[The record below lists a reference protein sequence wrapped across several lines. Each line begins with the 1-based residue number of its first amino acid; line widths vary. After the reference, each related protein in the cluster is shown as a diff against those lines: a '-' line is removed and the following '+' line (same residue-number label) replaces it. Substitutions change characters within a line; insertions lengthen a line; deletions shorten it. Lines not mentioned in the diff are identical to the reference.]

1 MYKTYKSQ
9 TSDAR
14 QSAPNKNNKNINKS
28 VNKNTNKD
36 VNKNVSKNTNKNVR
50 TNTSRN
56 LKRQG
61 TYTKPQSKVNKANIK
76 STQTFAKGKLR
87 VMALGGLEEV
97 GRNMA
102 LIEYEQEIIIIDMGL
117 MFPDE
122 DMPGIDYII
131 PNTLY
136 LEDKKDWIK
145 GVVITHG
152 HYDHIGAIPHIMP
165 KIGNPPMFMGKMT
178 AGLVRRRQKE
188 YKSSSNLMIQ
198 EIDEHNKI
206 SLGRNFKVEFL
217 RVNHSIPDCFAIIV
231 HTPVGT
237 VVHTGDFKIDFSPV
251 NDKPADLNRIAQIGD
266 QGVTLLMSDSTD
278 AISPG
283 YQMSESTIGEE
294 MGKLFEEIE
303 GRIIIGTFA
312 SQLARIQKL
321 FDLAAKYNK
330 RIYLQGRSM
339 VSNVEVAHEIGYLK
353 FNPGLLLNDEEFKR
367 VPDNQLVI
375 IGTGAQGE
383 TNAFLSKV
391 VNGDHRFVSLK
402 AGDTVIFSSSAI
414 PGNERSIQHLMDAI
428 VRQGAK
434 TINYKMLDIHAGGH
448 AKQEDLKLMIRLMK
462 PEFFMPIEAHHFMLQ
477 AHAELASKVGVDRN
491 KIFVADNGQVVELK
505 KENGKV
511 EGALTKE
518 KIPTDY
524 VMVDGLGVGD
534 VSNIV
539 LRDRRMMAAD
549 GMIVVIVTID
559 SKTGDIIGN
568 PDLISRGFIYMKEN
582 RDLIE
587 STRMKVKK
595 MVKDKPSVTLADDD
609 LLKNKIRNDI
619 GQFLFN
625 KTKRRPMVLPV
636 VIKV

>member
-1 MYKTYKSQ
+1 M
-9 TSDAR
+9 
-14 QSAPNKNNKNINKS
+14 
-28 VNKNTNKD
+28 
-36 VNKNVSKNTNKNVR
+36 
-50 TNTSRN
+50 
-56 LKRQG
+56 
-61 TYTKPQSKVNKANIK
+61 
-76 STQTFAKGKLR
+76 
-87 VMALGGLEEV
+87 
-97 GRNMA
+97 
-102 LIEYEQEIIIIDMGL
+102 LIEYEKEIIIIDMGL

-122 DMPGIDYII
+122 NMLGIDYII
-131 PNTLY
+131 PNTEY
-136 LEDKKDWIK
+136 LEERKDWIK
-145 GVVITHG
+145 GVIITHG
-152 HYDHIGAIPHIMP
+152 HYDHIGAIPHVMP

-178 AGLVRRRQKE
+178 AGLVKRRQKE
-188 YKSSSNLMIQ
+188 YKNSSNLMIQ

-217 RVNHSIPDCFAIIV
+217 RVNHSIPDCFAVII

-237 VVHTGDFKIDFSPV
+237 IVHTGDFKIDFSPV

-303 GRIIIGTFA
+303 GRIIIATFA
-312 SQLARIQKL
+312 SQLARVQKL
-321 FDLAAKYNK
+321 FDLTAKYNK

-353 FNPGLLLNDEEFKR
+353 FNPKLLLTDEEFKR
-367 VPDNQLVI
+367 IPDNQLVI

-391 VNGDHRFVSLK
+391 VNGDHRIVSLK

-462 PEFFMPIEAHHFMLQ
+462 PEYFMPIEAHHFMLK
-477 AHAELASKVGVDRN
+477 AHAELASEVGVDRN

-505 KENGKV
+505 KENGRV
-511 EGALTKE
+511 EGTLTKE

-549 GMIVVIVTID
+549 GMIVVIATID

>member
-1 MYKTYKSQ
+1 
-9 TSDAR
+9 
-14 QSAPNKNNKNINKS
+14 
-28 VNKNTNKD
+28 
-36 VNKNVSKNTNKNVR
+36 
-50 TNTSRN
+50 
-56 LKRQG
+56 
-61 TYTKPQSKVNKANIK
+61 
-76 STQTFAKGKLR
+76 
-87 VMALGGLEEV
+87 MALGGLEEV
-97 GRNMA
+97 GRNMM
-102 LIEYEQEIIIIDMGL
+102 LIEYEKEIIIIDMGL

-122 DMPGIDYII
+122 NMLGIDYII
-131 PNTLY
+131 PNTEY
-136 LEDKKDWIK
+136 LEERKDWIK
-145 GVVITHG
+145 GVIITHG
-152 HYDHIGAIPHIMP
+152 HYDHIGAIPHVMP

-178 AGLVRRRQKE
+178 AGLVKRRQKE
-188 YKSSSNLMIQ
+188 YKNSSNLMIQ

-217 RVNHSIPDCFAIIV
+217 RVNHSIPDCFAVII

-237 VVHTGDFKIDFSPV
+237 IVHTGDFKIDFSPV

-303 GRIIIGTFA
+303 GRIIIATFA
-312 SQLARIQKL
+312 SQLARVQKL
-321 FDLAAKYNK
+321 FDLTAKYNK

-353 FNPGLLLNDEEFKR
+353 FNPKLLLTDEEFKR
-367 VPDNQLVI
+367 IPDNQLVI

-391 VNGDHRFVSLK
+391 VNGDHRIVSLK

-462 PEFFMPIEAHHFMLQ
+462 PEYFMPIEAHHFMLK
-477 AHAELASKVGVDRN
+477 AHAELASEVGVDRN

-505 KENGKV
+505 KENGRV
-511 EGALTKE
+511 EGTLTKE

-549 GMIVVIVTID
+549 GMIVVIATID

>member
-1 MYKTYKSQ
+1 
-9 TSDAR
+9 
-14 QSAPNKNNKNINKS
+14 
-28 VNKNTNKD
+28 
-36 VNKNVSKNTNKNVR
+36 
-50 TNTSRN
+50 
-56 LKRQG
+56 
-61 TYTKPQSKVNKANIK
+61 
-76 STQTFAKGKLR
+76 
-87 VMALGGLEEV
+87 
-97 GRNMA
+97 
-102 LIEYEQEIIIIDMGL
+102 

-122 DMPGIDYII
+122 NMLGIDYII
-131 PNTLY
+131 PNTEY
-136 LEDKKDWIK
+136 LEERKDWIK
-145 GVVITHG
+145 GVIITHG
-152 HYDHIGAIPHIMP
+152 HYDHIGAIPHVMP

-178 AGLVRRRQKE
+178 AGLVKRRQKE
-188 YKSSSNLMIQ
+188 YKNSSNLMIQ

-217 RVNHSIPDCFAIIV
+217 RVNHSIPDCFAVII

-237 VVHTGDFKIDFSPV
+237 IVHTGDFKIDFSPV

-303 GRIIIGTFA
+303 GRIIIATFA
-312 SQLARIQKL
+312 SQLARVQKL
-321 FDLAAKYNK
+321 FDLTAKYNK

-353 FNPGLLLNDEEFKR
+353 FNPKLLLTDEEFKR
-367 VPDNQLVI
+367 IPDNQLVI

-391 VNGDHRFVSLK
+391 VNGDHRIVSLK

-462 PEFFMPIEAHHFMLQ
+462 PEYFMPIEAHHFMLK
-477 AHAELASKVGVDRN
+477 AHAELASEVGVDRN

-505 KENGKV
+505 KENGRV
-511 EGALTKE
+511 EGTLTKE

-549 GMIVVIVTID
+549 GMIVVIATID

>member
-14 QSAPNKNNKNINKS
+14 QSAPNKNNKNINK
-28 VNKNTNKD
+28 NI
-36 VNKNVSKNTNKNVR
+36 NKNVR
-50 TNTSRN
+50 TNKQRN
-56 LKRQG
+56 PKRQNSFN
-61 TYTKPQSKVNKANIK
+61 KAPNKVNKSKIK

-97 GRNMA
+97 GRNMV
-102 LIEYEQEIIIIDMGL
+102 LIEYEKEIIIIDMGL

-131 PNTLY
+131 PNTEY
-136 LEDKKDWIK
+136 LENKKDWIK

-188 YKSSSNLMIQ
+188 YKNSSNLMIQ

-217 RVNHSIPDCFAIIV
+217 RVNHSIPDCFAVIV

-237 VVHTGDFKIDFSPV
+237 IVHTGDFKIDFSPV

-312 SQLARIQKL
+312 SQLARVQKL

-339 VSNVEVAHEIGYLK
+339 ISNVEVAHEIGYLK
-353 FNPGLLLNDEEFKR
+353 FNPKLLLTDEEFKR

-391 VNGDHRFVSLK
+391 VNGDHRTVSLK

-462 PEFFMPIEAHHFMLQ
+462 PEFFMPIEAHHFMLK
-477 AHAELASKVGVDRN
+477 AHAELATKVGVDRN

-505 KENGKV
+505 KENEKV
-511 EGALTKE
+511 EGVLTKE
-518 KIPTDY
+518 MIPTDY

-534 VSNIV
+534 VSSIV

-549 GMIVVIVTID
+549 GMIVVIATID

-595 MVKDKPSVTLADDD
+595 MVKDKPSTTPTDDD
-609 LLKNKIRNDI
+609 FLKNKIRNDI

>member
-1 MYKTYKSQ
+1 MYKRYKSQ

-14 QSAPNKNNKNINKS
+14 QSATNKDSDKKKNL
-28 VNKNTNKD
+28 NKNTG
-36 VNKNVSKNTNKNVR
+36 VNSQKSSKK
-50 TNTSRN
+50 
-56 LKRQG
+56 QG
-61 TYTKPQSKVNKANIK
+61 PFHKPQSKDYKTKVK

-97 GRNMA
+97 GRNMT
-102 LIEYEQEIIIIDMGL
+102 LIEYEKEIIIVDMGL

-131 PNTLY
+131 PNTEY
-136 LEDKKDWIK
+136 LQDKKDWIK

-165 KIGNPPMFMGKMT
+165 VIGNPPMFMGKMT

-188 YKSSSNLMIQ
+188 YKNSSNLKIQ
-198 EIDEHNKI
+198 EIDEHNKVT
-206 SLGRNFKVEFL
+206 LGRNFKVEFL

-266 QGVTLLMSDSTD
+266 KGVTLLMSDSTD

-283 YQMSESTIGEE
+283 YQVSESVIGEE

-312 SQLARIQKL
+312 SQLARVQKL

-339 VSNVEVAHEIGYLK
+339 ISNVEVAHEIGYLK
-353 FNPGLLLNDEEFKR
+353 FNPKLLLTDEEFKR
-367 VPDNQLVI
+367 IPDNQLVI
-375 IGTGAQGE
+375 LGTGAQGE

-391 VNGDHRFVSLK
+391 VNGDHRVVSLK

-462 PEFFMPIEAHHFMLQ
+462 PEYFMPIEAHHFMLQ

-505 KENGKV
+505 KEGDRV
-511 EGALTKE
+511 EGTLTKE
-518 KIPTDY
+518 KIPTEY

-549 GMIVVIVTID
+549 GMIVVITTID

-595 MVKDKPSVTLADDD
+595 MVKDKPSTTPTDDD
-609 LLKNKIRNDI
+609 FLKNKIRNDI